1 MSVKIEVS
9 IQDCFWDRFVLENP
23 EPNSS
28 PDEIIESSPVII
40 DCPIKETEWENW
52 FQIWLNHLQFDL
64 PRASSY
70 ELSLRLTD
78 NTEIETLNT
87 QYRSQN
93 KPTDVLAF
101 ATLEVDCPRPPE
113 ILSSQSLYLGDI
125 VISVETA
132 YNQAQEQRHS
142 LKTELGWL
150 ATHGLLHLLGWDHPD
165 DESLTEMLNQQRVL
179 LETIGLVNSLQ

>member
-1 MSVKIEVS
+1 MNVPFEIS
-9 IQDCFWDRFVLENP
+9 IQNCFWDRSELETP
-23 EPNSS
+23 LAGES
-28 PDEIIESSPVII
+28 PSVKI
-40 DCPIKETEWENW
+40 DCPLDETEWENW
-52 FQIWLNHLQFDL
+52 LQM
-64 PRASSY
+64 
-70 ELSLRLTD
+70 
-78 NTEIETLNT
+78 LNT

-101 ATLEVDCPRPPE
+101 ATLEVDCPLPPE

-132 YNQAQEQRHS
+132 YHQAQQQGHS

-179 LETIGLVNSLQ
+179 LEAIESRKF

>member
-1 MSVKIEVS
+1 MNVPFEIS
-9 IQDCFWDRFVLENP
+9 IQNCFWDRSELETP
-23 EPNSS
+23 LAGES
-28 PDEIIESSPVII
+28 PSVKI
-40 DCPIKETEWENW
+40 DCPLDETEWENW
-52 FQIWLNHLQFDL
+52 FQIWLEQLYSYL
-64 PRASSY
+64 PSASSY

-78 NTEIETLNT
+78 NREIQMLNT

-101 ATLEVDCPRPPE
+101 AALEVDCPLPPE

-132 YNQAQEQRHS
+132 YHQAQQQGHS

-179 LETIGLVNSLQ
+179 LEAIESRKF